1 MIFGRGGMSAC
12 PPIRHPLW
20 KYVKLWACFGDIVKS
35 GVDSC
40 YGGLRFAQEMTGRF
54 WAKVMG
60 RKLIILD
67 TGWRCFLG

>member
-1 MIFGRGGMSAC
+1 MIFGRVGWVGVPS
-12 PPIRHPLW
+12 
-20 KYVKLWACFGDIVKS
+20 FDIVKS

-60 RKLIILD
+60 RKLNILD